1 MNNTIT
7 PDTESIINIVEKID
21 AGTVSLPEFQR
32 DFVWDISRT
41 FDLFDSLSKDVHGTL
56 ELEET
61 RKLKGIKGVN
71 KAFEIKK
78 GNMRI
83 FYTLVNDDI
92 HILHTSIKQKN
103 KTEQHASEP
112 GF

>member
-1 MNNTIT
+1 MVYLHKSLKGLAGILK
-7 PDTESIINIVEKID
+7 DTCKNSKDRVILIE
-21 AGTVSLPEFQR
+21 
-32 DFVWDISRT
+32 
-41 FDLFDSLSKDVHGTL
+41 LFDSLSKDVHGTL

-61 RKLKGIKGVN
+61 RKLKGIKWVN

-103 KTEQHASEP
+103 KTEKTDLLVVKDRIKDIK
-112 GF
+112 